1 MTEKPDILTDIKDAA
16 RHLVRKW
23 GPHDVQVHLSRV
35 DQVKIDQYS
44 KENPEVYQE
53 PEGQS
58 FTIEMK
64 VVRGV
69 PEGCFKV
76 EIQKDDDEK
85 DGGLIEI

>member
-16 RHLVRKW
+16 HELVRKW
-23 GPHDVQVHLSRV
+23 GPHDVRVQLSRK
-35 DQVKIDQYS
+35 DRLKIDQYS
-44 KENPEVYQE
+44 KDNPEVYEE

-64 VVRGV
+64 VVQGV
-69 PEGCFKV
+69 PEGCFKA